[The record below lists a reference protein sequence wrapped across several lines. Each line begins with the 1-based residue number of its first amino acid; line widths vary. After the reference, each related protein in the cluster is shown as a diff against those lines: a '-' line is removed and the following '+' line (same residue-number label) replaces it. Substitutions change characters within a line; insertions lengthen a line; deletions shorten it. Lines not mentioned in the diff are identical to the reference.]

1 MQTVEVGSQ
10 QTPGADW
17 KRAEFVLTLFG
28 FLGFATLLVRVNTFW
43 AGLPAHP
50 LFVHVPVVFIP
61 VTVVTA
67 LIGVAR
73 PAFLRK
79 HGVLICAIAIFAM
92 SSTFLAMQAGGA
104 LRGDL
109 NLQGEAGRLIAEH
122 SSAATVLA
130 IAFVALTACL
140 ILMFASERISTGMPT
155 GLKLADDILGA
166 PAVRLLLRGAVL
178 VLALIAMYYVYRVGD
193 LGAKA
198 VWAGR
203 LHTAAAGR

>member
-1 MQTVEVGSQ
+1 MQTVEVGYQ
-10 QTPGADW
+10 QTPGVDW

-50 LFVHVPVVFIP
+50 LFVHVPVVLIP
-61 VTVVTA
+61 VTVVAA

-73 PAFLRK
+73 PAFLRN

-109 NLQGEAGRLIAEH
+109 NLLGEAGRLIAEH
-122 SSAATVLA
+122 SSAATG
-130 IAFVALTACL
+130 LT
-140 ILMFASERISTGMPT
+140 
-155 GLKLADDILGA
+155 LADDILGA

-178 VLALIAMYYVYRVGD
+178 VLALIALYYVYRVGD